1 MILVNGIGS
10 FLPIP
15 PCCVRCGA
23 SSVVVSNRINLHYST
38 KPAPA
43 KLFLALFSHYFPHM
57 YPCRTSGDYL
67 DDNYIFFASI
77 LALMTRF
84 SPLQITPSLPTCSC
98 SVAACVS
105 GKYQLG

>member
-23 SSVVVSNRINLHYST
+23 GSVVVSNRINLHYST

-98 SVAACVS
+98 SVAACV
-105 GKYQLG
+105 

>member
-15 PCCVRCGA
+15 PCCVLCGA
-23 SSVVVSNRINLHYST
+23 GSVVVSNRINLHYST
-38 KPAPA
+38 KAAPA

-57 YPCRTSGDYL
+57 YPCRTSGGYL

-77 LALMTRF
+77 LGLDYAFF
-84 SPLQITPSLPTCSC
+84 SFTNNTLTAYPLLLCRSMCVAQIS
-98 SVAACVS
+98 A
-105 GKYQLG
+105 

>member
-38 KPAPA
+38 KAAPA

-57 YPCRTSGDYL
+57 YPCRTSGGYL

-77 LALMTRF
+77 LALITHF
-84 SPLQITPSLPTCSC
+84 SAFTSKASSLCLPLLLYI
-98 SVAACVS
+98 
-105 GKYQLG
+105 GKVQ

>member
-23 SSVVVSNRINLHYST
+23 SSVVVSNRINLHYSI
-38 KPAPA
+38 KAAPA

-57 YPCRTSGDYL
+57 YPCRTSGGYL

-77 LALMTRF
+77 LALITRF
-84 SPLQITPSLPTCSC
+84 FTSSTLALCLLLLCRCMCVAQIS
-98 SVAACVS
+98 AR
-105 GKYQLG
+105 

>member
-15 PCCVRCGA
+15 PCCVRCGVG
-23 SSVVVSNRINLHYST
+23 SVVVSNRINLHYST
-38 KPAPA
+38 KAAPA

-57 YPCRTSGDYL
+57 YPCRTSGGYL

-77 LALMTRF
+77 LALITRF
-84 SPLQITPSLPTCSC
+84 SAFTGEILLLCLPLSLH
-98 SVAACVS
+98 VGR
-105 GKYQLG
+105 GKINHR

>member
-23 SSVVVSNRINLHYST
+23 GSVVVSNRINLHYST

-43 KLFLALFSHYFPHM
+43 KLFLALFSYYFPHM
-57 YPCRTSGDYL
+57 YPCRTSGGYL
-67 DDNYIFFASI
+67 DDKYIFFASI
-77 LALMTRF
+77 LARITCF
-84 SPLQITPSLPTCSC
+84 SAFTSKTSLLYLPLSLYI
-98 SVAACVS
+98 
-105 GKYQLG
+105 GKVQ